1 MRYRRR
7 PDETADECTQE
18 EEEWDFDHDGLTYR
32 FADEYESSER
42 TGVTHLVHA
51 WHMQGHH
58 TSKSPLKP
66 SADMIRN
73 AQVTQAVQW
82 YLAYTRPLA
91 LSLEEMFKVS
101 WPAYYERYRAAFEAG
116 VWVEDDPGPWLGR
129 AIVWKLQVLP
139 HRDGLDGGP
148 TAIFCLGSFSG
159 GECYLPDLN
168 LKLQYRPGDV
178 LIFLSGDLYHAV
190 GEWKATPGVS
200 ARGITPGRIGN
211 VFFTPADSL
220 RALENRPPRWSKKTA
235 GGTLPSSS

>member
-1 MRYRRR
+1 
-7 PDETADECTQE
+7 
-18 EEEWDFDHDGLTYR
+18 
-32 FADEYESSER
+32 SER

-220 RALENRPPRWSKKTA
+220 RALENRPPRWS
-235 GGTLPSSS
+235 